1 MNIIDINFNDMVG
14 NSLNFKSK
22 EELRELIPL
31 FAKKLKIKSYSY
43 NIYDMEINIYTKK
56 YNYNIS
62 EKRTDKFTIVKEDN
76 FNNRNIQYMQ
86 VIA

>member
-14 NSLNFKSK
+14 NSLNFKNN
-22 EELRELIPL
+22 EELEKLVPL
-31 FAKKLKIKSYSY
+31 FIKKFKIKSYSY